1 MLSSVFT
8 RLIFNNSMAIAI
20 EHVQSAYYMIT
31 VEIKNVQFTNFKFCG
46 LQFRGKTTCGLTRVK
61 TTISCRSDQNQRYDW
76 NPSL

>member
-31 VEIKNVQFTNFKFCG
+31 VEIKNVQFTKFKFCG
-46 LQFRGKTTCGLTRVK
+46 LQFRGENYMWVNAG
-61 TTISCRSDQNQRYDW
+61 QNH
-76 NPSL
+76 NIL

>member
-8 RLIFNNSMAIAI
+8 RLILNNSMAIAI

-46 LQFRGKTTCGLTRVK
+46 LQFRGETTCGLTWVK
-61 TTISCRSDQNQRYDW
+61 TTISCRSDQIKQKV
-76 NPSL
+76 